1 MRKAYEAM
9 VSSPRMA
16 NKHPYI
22 YILYT
27 TVHENSFLY
36 VGETEERNG
45 AIGRLTG
52 HLNYNPPGTFLSK
65 IMEYSTYQVD
75 EVEKIN
81 MIAFDVSEYQIF
93 SGDINKTKRR
103 ALEYVIH
110 FEMLKYSCTDEVT
123 IPYTV
128 ISHVQAQERYI
139 NDSKIRAIS
148 QEIIKEAI
156 EMIPF
161 NK

>member
-1 MRKAYEAM
+1 MMKIYEAM
-9 VSSPRMA
+9 VSSPCIA
-16 NKHPYI
+16 NRHSFI

-36 VGETEERNG
+36 VGETEECNG
-45 AIGRLTG
+45 AIGRLSG
-52 HLNYNPPGTFLSK
+52 HLNCDPPGTFLSK
-65 IMEYSTYQVD
+65 IIEYSTCQVD
-75 EVEKIN
+75 EVGKIYV
-81 MIAFDVSEYQIF
+81 IAFDVSEYQIF

-110 FEMLKYSCTDEVT
+110 FEMLKYSCADEVT

-139 NDSKIRAIS
+139 NDSRIRAIS
-148 QEIIKEAI
+148 QEILKRVID
-156 EMIPF
+156 MIPF